1 MPHGKAARVTG
12 PDVTEQ
18 DSADRGEAVPA
29 GPRAGEPRERALDLP
44 WARRIGSW
52 FIWWFLMMSF
62 WVMLD
67 DSVATDELLAGAG
80 AAALAALLAELVTYQ
95 AASRFR
101 MRVEWLLP
109 ALRLPGE
116 VARDMVIV
124 YAALWRRLAG
134 GQQPDSAFAEL
145 PTRFGDDT
153 PEGVSRRTLLIGGR
167 SLAPNTFVLGIDPE
181 RDVMVVHQL
190 VAPRRSGPPADH
202 GKGK

>member
-1 MPHGKAARVTG
+1 VTG
-12 PDVTEQ
+12 PDVTER
-18 DSADRGEAVPA
+18 DSAGRAGAVPA
-29 GPRAGEPRERALDLP
+29 GPLAGEPRERALDLP
-44 WARRIGSW
+44 WARRAGSW
-52 FIWWFLMMSF
+52 LIWWVLMMAF

-67 DSVATDELLAGAG
+67 DSIATDELLAGAG
-80 AAALAALLAELVTYQ
+80 AAALAALLAEQVTYQ

-101 MRVEWLLP
+101 MRISWLVP

-116 VARDMVIV
+116 VAGDMVIV

-145 PTRFGDDT
+145 PARFGDDT
-153 PEGVSRRTLLIGGR
+153 GAGVTRRTLLIGGR

-190 VAPRRSGPPADH
+190 VAGRRPDGPDGSDGSG
-202 GKGK
+202 